1 MDELIK
7 VSYENSDRPTV
18 MGRELHKA
26 LGLKTRYNDWFKRM
40 CSYDFAENEDYIT
53 LTQKRVTAQGNQT
66 TETDHQLT
74 LSMAKEICMIQRSE
88 IGKKCRRYFIEVER
102 RYKTNAPQLPTQV
115 TENIKTLEKRIEY
128 LEHHAENLIS
138 AEVSSGA
145 SIAKSFLASIEWEI
159 FLKSIEIC
167 ETFDPQMPENV
178 QEFITRYIRKELCSK
193 MRTPFLR
200 ELPVK
205 LYAPA
210 IRFITHFKPDEH
222 LTQLIINMI
231 FR

>member
-26 LGLKTRYNDWFKRM
+26 LGLKTEYKKWFNRM
-40 CSYDFAENEDYIT
+40 CEYDFAEGEDFYKV
-53 LTQKRVTAQGNQT
+53 TQKCLTSATGQNIV
-66 TETDHQLT
+66 DHQLT

-138 AEVSSGA
+138 TEASSGA